1 MGDRQPARWP
11 ERQPYAREP
20 PRGEP
25 RDWNI
30 RPPRSGC
37 EEDARG
43 RRPRS
48 RRRYASPRKPITRC
62 WGVRCTVGSPPAR
75 EEREGSDI
83 YRSRKAFSGAEGGG
97 EARRGGEGAA
107 SRGRSDVPTMSP
119 PPTKF
124 PFAREAGNTSPQTRG
139 TGAAS
144 ECRKSRRSGSTE
156 AGGPAGRDTGG
167 EAVRIAAGSARH
179 PPDKRF
185 YTGDSGGA
193 TVNHEA
199 DDSRHSGLD
208 SPQEEW

>member
-62 WGVRCTVGSPPAR
+62 WGVRCTVGSPPANEGR
-75 EEREGSDI
+75 GGSDVA
-83 YRSRKAFSGAEGGG
+83 RSRQAFAGAEGGR
-97 EARRGGEGAA
+97 EARRGGEDAA
-107 SRGRSDVPTMSP
+107 SRRRSAVPTMSP

-124 PFAREAGNTSPQTRG
+124 PFAREARNASPQKRG
-139 TGAAS
+139 AGVAS
-144 ECRKSRRSGSTE
+144 ECRNSRRSGSME
-156 AGGPAGRDTGG
+156 AGRPAGRDTGG
-167 EAVRIAAGSARH
+167 EAVRIAAGSARQS
-179 PPDKRF
+179 PDKRF
-185 YTGDSGGA
+185 YTEDSGEVG
-193 TVNHEA
+193 VNPKA
-199 DDSRHSGLD
+199 CGSRHSSQD